1 MIIEIP
7 TEFLKSWQER
17 RLDLEHKVSQ
27 GHIDMM
33 RLRIGSNTWIPANY
47 DVITGMLSKIGAGEK
62 RIPVV
67 VNFTDDELLF
77 FHNEIKEHIGNEAL
91 DTDMFEKFRTLY
103 YDIRRK
109 LNAKYPR

>member
-17 RLDLEHKVSQ
+17 RLDLEDKVSQ
-27 GHIDMM
+27 DYIDMM
-33 RLRIGSNTWIPANY
+33 RLRIGSNTWYPLNY
-47 DVITGMLSKIGAGEK
+47 GVVTDMLYKIRAGEK
-62 RIPVV
+62 HDPVV